1 MLKNISERTNNVFD
15 ATFFSISVQFI
26 FFTLQSNL
34 KWTLESR
41 FQAQVK
47 GASVYNN
54 YSIMLFHFILICF
67 AFQLKYVNIFISQFI
82 SHASGKYQPGYFIV
96 FNLIFILYWNIV
108 DLQYCVSFRYK
119 AKWCYTLLYFLL
131 EDNMLWLTSF
141 S

>member
-1 MLKNISERTNNVFD
+1 M
-15 ATFFSISVQFI
+15 
-26 FFTLQSNL
+26 
-34 KWTLESR
+34 

-119 AKWCYTLLYFLL
+119 AK
-131 EDNMLWLTSF
+131 
-141 S
+141 